1 MSEPSFDY
9 CIVGAGP
16 IGIELAIEFK
26 RVGASYLQV
35 ESGQLGQ
42 TIVEYAPDTV
52 FFSSPERL
60 ALAGIPFSTI
70 NQQKATR
77 EEYLHYL
84 RSLVQQFSLSIL
96 TETKVSKITARGDLF
111 SIDLFSFRGAAQ
123 YSHRKVTAGKV
134 ILAVGDMHS
143 ANLICVPGEDLPHVS
158 HYLDEPHQYFDKDVL
173 IVGGKNSA
181 VEAAIRLHRVGAR
194 VTLSYRKSELPKER
208 IKYWLYPELLYL
220 IRSGAISY
228 LPTTKVDQITLEQ
241 VTLIDL
247 ASGNKQS
254 LSFDR
259 VLLLTGYVQDKTLF
273 HSAGIELEGK
283 EQRPVLNQETL
294 ETTVPGIHVIGTAI
308 AGTQSGKVTEYIET
322 SHDHVALL
330 MKHFFNREL
339 KLMREVD
346 FEFIES

>member
-1 MSEPSFDY
+1 MSEPIVDY

-35 ESGQLGQ
+35 ESGQIGQ
-42 TIVEYAPDTV
+42 TISEYAPGTV

-60 ALAGIPFSTI
+60 ALAGVPFSTI

-84 RSLVQQFSLSIL
+84 RSLVQQFCLSIF
-96 TETKVSKITARGDLF
+96 TETKVSKITPLGDLF
-111 SIDLFSFRGAAQ
+111 SIDLVSLRGTAQ
-123 YSHRKVTAGKV
+123 YSRRTIKARKVV
-134 ILAVGDMHS
+134 LAIGDMHF
-143 ANLICVPGEDLPHVS
+143 ANLIGVPGEDLPHVS
-158 HYLDEPHQYFDKDVL
+158 HYLAEPHQYFGKDVL

-181 VEAAIRLHRVGAR
+181 VEAAIRLQRVGAR
-194 VTLSYRKSELPKER
+194 VTLSYRKLELPKER

-228 LPTTKVDQITLEQ
+228 LPSTKVEEITPDQ

-247 ASGNKQS
+247 STGDKHTPC
-254 LSFDR
+254 FDR

-273 HSAGIELEGK
+273 NSVGIELEGK
-283 EQRPVLNQETL
+283 EQRPVLNQATL
-294 ETTVPGIHVIGTAI
+294 ETSVPGIHVIGTAK
-308 AGTQSGKVTEYIET
+308 AGTQCGKVTEYIET

-330 MKHFFNREL
+330 MKHFFNLEL
-339 KLMREVD
+339 SLTRAVD
-346 FEFIES
+346 LEFLEN